1 MTWYVV
7 SMCKSSLEWCDIRS
21 ILRRSRSTFARVVRT
36 GIVPAPRILPA
47 SHIICHDIVDNEPL
61 SILNRLV
68 RQRQGMLVV
77 REAVRVEEERLRRD
91 VTLRRVEG
99 LRVAA
104 VELDLVGPARG
115 AGAPEELHCL
125 TLTAGENCWDE
136 LNG

>member
-21 ILRRSRSTFARVVRT
+21 ILGRSRPALARVVRA
-36 GIVPAPRILPA
+36 GIIPTPRVLPAPY
-47 SHIICHDIVDNEPL
+47 IICHHIINDEPL
-61 SILNRLV
+61 SIRHGLV

-77 REAVRVEEERLRRD
+77 REAVRVEEERLWRD
-91 VTLRRVEG
+91 VTLRRVKG

-115 AGAPEELHCL
+115 TSAPEELHCL
-125 TLTAGENCWDE
+125 TLVEGENCWNA